1 MRLRWICKRIGFE
14 RIILKGNK
22 LRCYFIDNPQ
32 SSYYES
38 PQFQKVLQYV
48 AGSGKKEGLLIKKST
63 TNLMLIH
70 ENIRSLEKAKNLL
83 NRIAAEINQ

>member
-1 MRLRWICKRIGFE
+1 
-14 RIILKGNK
+14 
-22 LRCYFIDNPQ
+22 
-32 SSYYES
+32 
-38 PQFQKVLQYV
+38 VLQYV